1 MSLEAIVLK
10 VFVHESGELEILDI
24 QANRQ
29 AEHHFIQSVVLGTL
43 SLLGIVIIGNF
54 GQVFFLLGIT
64 DEKCH

>member
-1 MSLEAIVLK
+1 MKYLPCLGEAMMK
-10 VFVHESGELEILDI
+10 MYPAHCE
-24 QANRQ
+24 QQ
-29 AEHHFIQSVVLGTL
+29 VLGTL